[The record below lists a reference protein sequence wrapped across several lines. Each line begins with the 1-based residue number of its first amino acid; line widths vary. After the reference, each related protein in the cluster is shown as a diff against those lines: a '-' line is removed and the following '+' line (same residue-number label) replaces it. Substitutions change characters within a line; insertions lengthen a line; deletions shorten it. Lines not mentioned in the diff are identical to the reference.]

1 MIQNRNQESGI
12 TLAELLIVLVII
24 GILAGITIPNWLRF
38 LRRLEVVTAR
48 DNAYTVLLSA
58 KQQARATK
66 LVTEVCFKQ
75 EGKRIVYSSHYR
87 IPTKSCSNAV
97 WQELKGKNVEIDITN
112 TTFFYVPSEIA
123 YRIQFNHL
131 GTTNGRLG
139 RITLMDEKG
148 EYRSCTFVSTL
159 LGAQRKTEGQR
170 CKR

>member
-1 MIQNRNQESGI
+1 MIRNRNQSGI
-12 TLAELLIVLVII
+12 TFAELLIVLVII

-38 LRRLEVVTAR
+38 LRRLEVMTAR
-48 DNAYTVLLSA
+48 DNAYQVLLNA

-75 EGKRIVYSSHYR
+75 DGKRIVYSTHYR
-87 IPTKSCSNAV
+87 IPSKSCSNAV
-97 WQELKGKNVEIDITN
+97 WQELKGDRVFIDIKN
-112 TTFFYVPSEIA
+112 TTFFYVPSEMS

-139 RITLMDEKG
+139 RITFSDSRG
-148 EYRSCTFVSTL
+148 ENHYCTFVSTL
-159 LGAQRKTEGQR
+159 LGAQRKTDGNR